1 MPEAVR
7 KYHERRDSA
16 DRVPVAGDS
25 PEDYMSPIVRPLP
38 SVPLILVVGL
48 GTGGSTHAQQY
59 SIAVVHF
66 ETSCRNPG

>member
-1 MPEAVR
+1 MQR
-7 KYHERRDSA
+7 FHERRDST
-16 DRVPVAGDS
+16 DNVPVAGDS

-38 SVPLILVVGL
+38 SLPLILVVGL

-59 SIAVVHF
+59 SIIAVVHF